1 MRVYEKTLFEK
12 RGYYYF
18 GGLTYFQKTAVCRKG
33 TNRDGYH
40 DSSSQLLGVLM
51 AASDLEVVLPV

>member
-1 MRVYEKTLFEK
+1 MSSRKNTFRKEGIL
-12 RGYYYF
+12 F
-18 GGLTYFQKTAVCRKG
+18 GGLTYFQKTGVSRKG
-33 TNRDGYH
+33 TNGDGYH